1 MERRQ
6 PKLKKFKEYLVPIS
20 IISMILIFILPI
32 PGSILDVLL
41 ATNIALSIIVLMNA
55 VYAND
60 ALEMSVFPTVLLSLT
75 LFRVALNVATTKL
88 ILVDGDAGGVIENF
102 GSFVAAGNI
111 VVGLVIFLILL
122 IVNFLVITKG
132 TERVSEVA
140 ARFTLDAMPG
150 KQMAI
155 DADLNSGLVT
165 EQEAKARRLKI
176 QREADFYGAM
186 DGATKYVKGDAIA
199 GIIITLINIIGG
211 LVVGIVMRGE
221 DVNFAIQTYTILT
234 IGDGLVSQIPALLV
248 SFATGLIV
256 TRSTSDDTLTDD
268 LKNQIFYNPK
278 VMYLSAGLCFL
289 LSFALPRIAFMS
301 LSILLAFLGYSLS
314 KAQKQEAEQEEAES
328 EENQVEEIR
337 KPENVVSLLHVDPI
351 ELEFGYG
358 IIPLADIKQ
367 GGDLLDRVVMIRRQ
381 LALEFGMI
389 VPVIRLRD
397 NIQLGP
403 NQYVIKIKGV
413 EISRGELMLDH
424 LLAMNSG
431 EVEREIE
438 GIKTKEPAFGLPAVW
453 VSESMRDRAEMLG
466 YTVVD
471 APSIISTHLT
481 EIIKRYSHELLG
493 RQEVQS
499 ILDNVK
505 EHSPASVEELIPK
518 LLTLGEMQKV
528 LANLL
533 REGISIRDM
542 VTIVETLAD
551 YSASTRDT
559 DVLTEY
565 VRQALGRSISKKFL
579 KNGSN
584 VLTLDPNLEQL
595 ILDSVHKTEQGAVIN
610 LDPNIIRQMVSG
622 LSGHL
627 QKFMQGGEQPVIL
640 ASPMVRLYFKRILEQ
655 NVPGIIVLS
664 YNEIDPATEVQSI
677 GMVSV

>member
-1 MERRQ
+1 
-6 PKLKKFKEYLVPIS
+6 
-20 IISMILIFILPI
+20 MILIFIVPI
-32 PGSILDVLL
+32 PGVILDLLL
-41 ATNIALSIIVLMNA
+41 AINIAISIIVLLNA
-55 VYAND
+55 VYARD

-75 LFRVALNVATTKL
+75 LFRVSLNVATTKL
-88 ILVDGDAGGVIENF
+88 ILVEGDAGGVIENF

-165 EQEAKARRLKI
+165 ELEAKARRLKI

-199 GIIITLINIIGG
+199 GIIITIINIIGG
-211 LVVGIVMRGE
+211 LIVGIVMRGE
-221 DVNFAIQTYTILT
+221 DVSFAIDTYTILT

-256 TRSTSDDTLTDD
+256 TRSTSDETLTDD
-268 LKNQIFYNPK
+268 LKYQIFNNPK
-278 VMYLSAGLCFL
+278 VMYLSSGLCFL
-289 LSFALPRIAFMS
+289 LSFALPRTAFIS
-301 LSILLAFLGYSLS
+301 LSIMLAFMGYSIS
-314 KAQKQEAEQEEAES
+314 RVQQQEEEQEEVQS
-328 EENQVEEIR
+328 EENEVEEIR

-413 EISRGELMLDH
+413 EVSRGELMLDH

-453 VSESMRDRAEMLG
+453 VSESMRDRAEMFG

-481 EIIKRYSHELLG
+481 EIIKRYAHELLG
-493 RQEVQS
+493 RQEVQA
-499 ILDNVK
+499 IVDNVR
-505 EHSPASVEELIPK
+505 EHSPATVEELIPK
-518 LLTLGEMQKV
+518 LLALGEIQKV

-542 VTIVETLAD
+542 VSILETLAD
-551 YSASTRDT
+551 YAVSTRDT
-559 DVLTEY
+559 DLLTEY

-579 KNGSN
+579 KNGAN

-595 ILDSVHKTEQGAVIN
+595 IMESVHKTEQGAVIN
-610 LDPNIIRQMVSG
+610 LDPNIINQMVSG
-622 LSGHL
+622 LSGHI
-627 QKFMQGGEQPVIL
+627 QKFIQGGEQPIIL
-640 ASPMVRLYFKRILEQ
+640 ASPMVRLYFKRIIEQ